1 MERRRLLSS
10 QSWAWEG
17 FLTWRSKRGGEVRKT
32 KEIEKKTKT
41 GLIVAAYEGM
51 LFNLRRKE
59 RHM

>member
-1 MERRRLLSS
+1 MI
-10 QSWAWEG
+10 
-17 FLTWRSKRGGEVRKT
+17 RKT